1 MQSLISKAEQ
11 ELTAVRFTEGA
22 VAHSHALEAVEI
34 MRKAVSIDKKDSN
47 AWEFLCRALLCIDKM
62 EEAKVAWKKARSL
75 EKDDIFSFTAFNM
88 IIAND
93 YPIMLE
99 EMGEMQYAELVRK
112 SFTAASPE
120 IPELWLALS
129 NFYGRVGKR
138 EQQILTLTKAA
149 RLSSDEN
156 IHIWLIEL
164 LLEVQA
170 FKAADDAADKAI
182 QKFPETPWPL
192 SMKGWVYVQEGQPE
206 KAIGFFQ
213 KAMKIDPDDFEAPY
227 RFAMALQYLK
237 RFEEAKSLVRE
248 VIEKHPE
255 NANGWNLLGSISLDQ
270 RNLDECET
278 AFRKAVELEPQSPD
292 LIGNLIVALKEQGKN
307 QEIDILKKKIEELT

>member
-1 MQSLISKAEQ
+1 MYLSRFRKNKNLEVQSLISKAEQ

-47 AWEFLCRALLCIDKM
+47 AWEFLCRALLCINKM

-129 NFYGRVGKR
+129 NFYGRVGNR
-138 EQQILTLTKAA
+138 NQQILTLAKAA
-149 RLSSDEN
+149 KSTGDESLY
-156 IHIWLIEL
+156 IWLIEL
-164 LLEVQA
+164 LLEVQSY
-170 FKAADDAADKAI
+170 KAAEEAADEAI
-182 QKFPETPWPL
+182 QKYPEISWPL
-192 SMKGWVYVQEGQPE
+192 SMKGLVYIQAG
-206 KAIGFFQ
+206 
-213 KAMKIDPDDFEAPY
+213 
-227 RFAMALQYLK
+227 
-237 RFEEAKSLVRE
+237 
-248 VIEKHPE
+248 
-255 NANGWNLLGSISLDQ
+255 
-270 RNLDECET
+270 
-278 AFRKAVELEPQSPD
+278 
-292 LIGNLIVALKEQGKN
+292 
-307 QEIDILKKKIEELT
+307 